1 MSELVGHHNGEVLV
15 ETYDWVSWLEKVFKK
30 FDGILMYQHFKFSS
44 KKPGKVDCY
53 KTLKSAPVEKTL
65 LKDKEK
71 DMLPYL
77 TTTSPQ
83 ILPPNGL
90 DEDRQ
95 MYLFNHIREF
105 CKHGTEDYV
114 APNPAKKKRK

>member
-1 MSELVGHHNGEVLV
+1 MCL
-15 ETYDWVSWLEKVFKK
+15 SWLDITMGRFWWRRMIGCHGWRKSSKNLTEYSK
-30 FDGILMYQHFKFSS
+30 FKFSS

-53 KTLKSAPVEKTL
+53 KTLKSTPIEKTL